1 MTVILLAV
9 IFGVSATLFFGK
21 SLLQKGE
28 PTKPETVP
36 TVLTV
41 PTSVTT
47 NGLTT
52 VPETPVT
59 VAVPQVEVPAAIAPA
74 NEPPVTQA
82 PVTQPSV
89 TQTTV
94 TQTTVTQAPATQIP
108 VTQVSANKKPAVV
121 APGVSV
127 PVDRNTS
134 ASEKITHPSIVKT
147 SVSIVTRPYGKMFVP
162 KHKGTLIFVFD
173 DAGNNLKQLAPF
185 LKLPFP
191 CTIAVLPGLQY
202 SKETANRIRA
212 AGKDVILHQPMQAL
226 NLSVNPGPGAI
237 VKGMSAEAIKT
248 LLLKNLAEVG
258 PVVGMNN
265 HEGSLITADR
275 TSMETVLDV
284 VREQRI
290 FFLDSRTNADTVAPI
305 LAREKNMTIW
315 ERAVFL
321 DNSQDQASI
330 IEAVQSGMKI
340 AENKGA
346 AIMIGHIWSN
356 DLANIL
362 NEMYPE
368 LVSQGF
374 SLSTIAEIATNG
386 EFDE

>member
-9 IFGVSATLFFGK
+9 IFGVSAILFFGK

-28 PTKPETVP
+28 PIKPETVQTMQ
-36 TVLTV
+36 TVPAVPTV
-41 PTSVTT
+41 PTSETT
-47 NGLTT
+47 TGLTI
-52 VPETPVT
+52 VPETPAT
-59 VAVPQVEVPAAIAPA
+59 VAVPQVEVPAAVAPA
-74 NEPPVTQA
+74 IEPPVTQA
-82 PVTQPSV
+82 PVTQAP
-89 TQTTV
+89 
-94 TQTTVTQAPATQIP
+94 VTQAP
-108 VTQVSANKKPAVV
+108 VTQVPGNKKTVTAASSV
-121 APGVSV
+121 ATT
-127 PVDRNTS
+127 VDRNT
-134 ASEKITHPSIVKT
+134 KIPAAKKPSIVPT
-147 SVSIVTRPYGKMFVP
+147 SVSIVSRPYGKMFVP
-162 KHKGTLIFVFD
+162 RHKGTLVFVFD

-362 NEMYPE
+362 SEMYPE